1 MCVQEAHKLAYCK
14 GVYHLNFIPGHTS
27 GRELTPADG
36 PLHSAC
42 THTHTHRC
50 VHTLFFFKDREDP
63 VKFSPQPTVEGR
75 SKQSRLIEGW
85 VRSAQPE
92 AEALPKSLHTSDPP
106 RANKTFTEKPGGVE
120 AEGISRQGQRYK

>member
-42 THTHTHRC
+42 TCACTRVHTRAHTHRC

-63 VKFSPQPTVEGR
+63 VKFSPQPTVEAR

-92 AEALPKSLHTSDPP
+92 AETLPKSLHISDPP
-106 RANKTFTEKPGGVE
+106 RANNTFTKLRSLVG
-120 AEGISRQGQRYK
+120 